1 MILPT
6 KGVAADTAL
15 ISVGA
20 EILRHLDGPK
30 TVSRLWDDVRTSP
43 LPHPNVTFDWFT
55 LALDLLYTVG
65 AVEYT
70 AGRIARPYPREKS
83 A

>member
-6 KGVAADTAL
+6 KGVAADRAL

-30 TVSRLWDDVRTSP
+30 TVSRLWDEVRADP
-43 LPHPNVTFDWFT
+43 RQHPSVTFDWFT

-65 AVEYT
+65 VVDYA
-70 AGRIARPYPREKS
+70 AGKILSASSKEKS